1 MSDPVP
7 IDLSGAWK
15 SGARIINNVISL
27 LPNFVIALVIFVAF
41 LILASAA
48 KSMVRR
54 ISARRQ
60 RHKNLAILLGQLV
73 QTLVL
78 ILGFLVSI
86 SVVAPSFRA
95 ANLIQMLGIGTVA
108 IGFAFQNILQNFL
121 AGILLLIQ
129 EPFAIGDWI
138 SVTAIEGRVED
149 IQTRATIILTRGKHV
164 VIPNAVLF
172 TQSSGGWRGAE
183 KRPDRKQSSIAAS
196 QLTKLPRR
204 LIGVEGAAPSALEPN
219 QMESPNL
226 VPK

>member
-41 LILASAA
+41 LILASAT
-48 KSMVRR
+48 KSMVHR

-73 QTLVL
+73 QALVL

-149 IQTRATIILTRGKHV
+149 IQTRATIILTQEGKHV

-172 TQSSGGWRGAE
+172 TNPVAVGEAQKSAQAENNPASPRASSQSSR
-183 KRPDRKQSSIAAS
+183 AA
-196 QLTKLPRR
+196 
-204 LIGVEGAAPSALEPN
+204 
-219 QMESPNL
+219 
-226 VPK
+226 

>member
-1 MSDPVP
+1 MMSDPVP
-7 IDLSGAWK
+7 IDFSNAWK
-15 SGARIINNVISL
+15 SGARIINSVISL
-27 LPNFVIALVIFVAF
+27 LPNLVIALVIFAVF
-41 LILASAA
+41 LILASMA

-54 ISARRQ
+54 LSVRHQ

-78 ILGFLVSI
+78 ILGFLVSF

-129 EPFAIGDWI
+129 EPFDIGDWI
-138 SVTAIEGRVED
+138 SVTGIEGRVED
-149 IQTRATIILTRGKHV
+149 IQTRATMVITQEGKRV

-172 TQSSGGWRGAE
+172 TNPVAVGEAQKSAQPEQNPASPPANSQTSR
-183 KRPDRKQSSIAAS
+183 AA
-196 QLTKLPRR
+196 
-204 LIGVEGAAPSALEPN
+204 
-219 QMESPNL
+219 
-226 VPK
+226 

>member
-7 IDLSGAWK
+7 IDFSNAWK
-15 SGARIINNVISL
+15 SGARIVNSVISL
-27 LPNFVIALVIFVAF
+27 LPNLVIALFIFVAF

-54 ISARRQ
+54 LSVRRQ
-60 RHKNLAILLGQLV
+60 RHQNLAILLGQLV

-78 ILGFLVSI
+78 ILGFLVSF

-149 IQTRATIILTRGKHV
+149 IQTRATIILTQEGKHV

-172 TQSSGGWRGAE
+172 TNPVAVGEAQKSAQAENNPASPRASSQSSR
-183 KRPDRKQSSIAAS
+183 AA
-196 QLTKLPRR
+196 
-204 LIGVEGAAPSALEPN
+204 
-219 QMESPNL
+219 
-226 VPK
+226 